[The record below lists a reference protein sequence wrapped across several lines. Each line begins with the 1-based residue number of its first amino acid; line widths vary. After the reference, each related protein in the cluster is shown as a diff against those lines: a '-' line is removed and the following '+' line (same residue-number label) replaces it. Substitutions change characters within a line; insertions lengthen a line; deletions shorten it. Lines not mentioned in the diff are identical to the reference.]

1 VALDGLRDVLD
12 LGDVDGLVG
21 AQFLGLLEFVR
32 GGVDGDDV
40 RPEGVGDVDRREADA
55 AAAVDGDPVAGRD
68 VDAVDQPVERR
79 GEAAAEPGDVDRVD
93 VFGELDDVVV
103 GVADGELLGEGA
115 GWKETNPSG
124 TTRSQMFARPCLQYR
139 QVPSLRLN
147 GMQTRSPTPS
157 ASGSG
162 RSTSSTSI
170 LSPTSSKTTARIVSD
185 SCSGSAVLT
194 TREHSRS
201 IRLRFATVL
210 QRATVG
216 RYRRY
221 SGNDRPPREE
231 VNVTATGRF
240 RSLGPA
246 GGAAGSWRRAAEPSA
261 DGLHST

>member
-1 VALDGLRDVLD
+1 
-12 LGDVDGLVG
+12 VDH
-21 AQFLGLLEFVR
+21 
-32 GGVDGDDV
+32 
-40 RPEGVGDVDRREADA
+40 READA

-147 GMQTRSPTPS
+147 GMQTRSPTPRSSTSSPTSLTTPTGSWPKMSPGVGMTPTQSQSPCQACQSDRQMPQASVSTTTPS

-185 SCSGSAVLT
+185 SCSGSTVLT
-194 TREHSRS
+194 TREHPRS

-216 RYRRY
+216 R
-221 SGNDRPPREE
+221 
-231 VNVTATGRF
+231 
-240 RSLGPA
+240 
-246 GGAAGSWRRAAEPSA
+246 
-261 DGLHST
+261 